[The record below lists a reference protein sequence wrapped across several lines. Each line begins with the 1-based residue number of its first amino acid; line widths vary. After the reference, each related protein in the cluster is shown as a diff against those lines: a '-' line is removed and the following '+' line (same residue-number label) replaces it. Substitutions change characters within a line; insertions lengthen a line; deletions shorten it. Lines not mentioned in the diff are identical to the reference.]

1 MKKSI
6 IILAAIIMMAS
17 FSVQATVAPSN
28 TATANATAKILA
40 ALSIIKNVDLSFGTM
55 TIPTAATTVIVA
67 PDGTRTSTGNITLLA
82 QAPLTTASSY
92 SVTGDPGAT
101 YTITLPASTTILN
114 GTQQMTV
121 NNFTSS
127 KTNNGSTIGTGG
139 TDSFTVGATLN
150 LNNAQAS
157 GTYTG
162 SFNVTVNYN

>member
-1 MKKSI
+1 MKKLI
-6 IILAAIIMMAS
+6 IIFAAIIMMAS
-17 FSVQATVAPSN
+17 FSVKATVAPPN
-28 TATANATAKILA
+28 TASANATAKILA
-40 ALSIIKNVDLSFGTM
+40 ALTITKNADLSFGTM

-92 SVTGDPGAT
+92 SVTGDAGAT
-101 YTITLPASTTILN
+101 YTITLPVSTTILN
-114 GTQQMTV
+114 GSQQMTV
-121 NNFTSS
+121 NTFTSS

-150 LNNAQAS
+150 LSNAQAS